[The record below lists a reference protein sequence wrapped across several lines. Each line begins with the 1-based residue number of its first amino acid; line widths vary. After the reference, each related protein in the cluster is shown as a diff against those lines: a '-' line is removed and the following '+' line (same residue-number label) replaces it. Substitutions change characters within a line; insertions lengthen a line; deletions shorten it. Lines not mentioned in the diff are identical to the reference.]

1 MTESILQFHP
11 DASSRLPLT
20 EGFEEG
26 ATAADQ
32 APATQDKPIN
42 ILIVDDEP
50 KNLTVLETVLD
61 DPSYRLVK
69 AQSADEALLAL
80 LSDEFALLI
89 LDIRMPSVTGFELAQ
104 LIKTRKKTSRVPII
118 FLTAY
123 YNEDQHVI
131 EGYDTGAVD
140 YLHKPVNPAILRSKV
155 AVFAELHRKSREL
168 GTTNTALLAEVTER
182 RRAEEQLRDLA
193 DTLENRIAERTQSLQ
208 LSEGR
213 LRESERRFRE
223 MIDALP
229 TAVYTTDADGL
240 LTHFNPASAE
250 FSGRTPVVGSDRWCI
265 SWKLFDV
272 DGRPLPPDQ
281 CPLAVAL
288 REGRLMRDS
297 EAILERPDGTRLW
310 VTSYPTPMR
319 NEDGEIVGGINII
332 ADITDRHRAE
342 EHIRLLMNEVSH
354 RSKNLL
360 SVVVAI
366 AQQTAAASPQEFT
379 QRFSNRVQS
388 LAASHDLLI
397 KSDWQSIEIYDLIRA
412 QLAHFNDL
420 IGHRII
426 LDGPTINLAVAT
438 AQSIGLVLHE
448 LATNAA
454 KHGALSD
461 QAGNVAITWRIETC
475 EGKQQFT
482 ISWIERDGPP
492 ITAPKRRGFGTTVIK
507 NMAEM
512 SLDGDVQLTY
522 AQAGFSWELTCPL
535 KKVIKT
541 ADTNIT

>member
-32 APATQDKPIN
+32 APATQDKQIN